1 MPAMDEATYYRDHWL
16 TVEPERVAAYEEM
29 FAWRPQMEPL
39 LLPAKL
45 ADGQVVVDYGCGP
58 GLLAMELARRV
69 APTGRVHAVDINE
82 PFVRRTRERAAEQGV
97 ADRVTVHHVREDRI
111 PLAPASVDR
120 VICKNVLEYVDD
132 PRKTLVQFREVLR
145 PGGLA
150 HAIDS
155 DWGLLTVEPLGPER
169 IGELFAAAA
178 HAYRTPLVGR
188 RLYGLFRAAGFRDV
202 RVQVLA
208 GVDTKGHMSPV
219 VLNMASYAR
228 SSGRLPQATLDAL
241 VADLRRSI
249 DDQSY
254 LMLLPQFLVTGTA

>member
-1 MPAMDEATYYRDHWL
+1 MSDATYYRDHWL
-16 TVEPERVAAYEEM
+16 EVEPERVAAYEEM

-39 LLPAKL
+39 LAAAQL
-45 ADGQVVVDYGCGP
+45 APGLHVVDYGCGP

-69 APTGRVHAVDINE
+69 APGGHVHAVDINE

-97 ADRVTVHHVREDRI
+97 ADRVTVHHVAEDRI

-132 PRKTLVQFREVLR
+132 PAKTLAQFREVLR

-155 DWGLLTVEPLGPER
+155 DWGMLVVEPLGPER
-169 IGELFAAAA
+169 VSELFAAAA

-188 RLYGLFRAAGFRDV
+188 RLYGLFRGAGFRDV
-202 RVQVLA
+202 RVEVLA
-208 GVDTKGHMSPV
+208 GADTKGRMSPV

-228 SSGRLPQATLDAL
+228 ASGRLTEATLERL
-241 VADLRRSI
+241 SADLRAAI
-249 DDQSY
+249 ADGTY
-254 LMLLPQFLVTGTA
+254 LMVLPQFLVTGTA